1 MSRKFLSLALCGVLA
16 LPALA
21 VAAGPLSL
29 DEAIRHALS
38 QNLEL
43 RAAGQQAQA
52 ADARANAARGAF
64 LPQVGVRY
72 MVRRSDNPLDAFAD
86 KLNTRTVDPA
96 SDFSAQALNYP
107 STSTVHATQLTVEL
121 PLYTGGRLV
130 ASRREAGAFAEA
142 ARLGYERRRQI
153 TAYDTLHAYRA
164 AQAAAYGVGI
174 ANDAVEAAR
183 EHADTTARLVRQGR
197 IVASD
202 RMTAELNLASAQS
215 LREQAANRQRLA
227 LEELR
232 LMMGLPADAALVLPP
247 WENPATA
254 MDGGSAGYAGAVI
267 RPTAMDGGS
276 AGREAVPPWTNAGAV
291 FPPASTAV
299 PATAEREQRALAA
312 RKDLKANEAL
322 LTASRTRITA
332 ARAAFQPQVGLVAAD
347 SWYDDNAA
355 LDNKS
360 QSIMGVVSLNLFNG
374 GRDWHGLSAA
384 QRDTEQTELRLEG
397 ARQAARNEVRAAASR
412 LHEATAR
419 RHIAGQSVDKAREA
433 VRLVKQRYG
442 EGRTILIDLLL
453 AERVL
458 LEARNEEL
466 AASLGQELSAAQLQ
480 LAEGNLT
487 LPGDAAAQ

>member
-16 LPALA
+16 LPVLA

-130 ASRREAGAFAEA
+130 AGRREAGAYAEA

-254 MDGGSAGYAGAVI
+254 MDGGSAG
-267 RPTAMDGGS
+267 
-276 AGREAVPPWTNAGAV
+276 REAVSEWGFLPWTNAGAV

-419 RHIAGQSVDKAREA
+419 RRIAGQSVDKAREA